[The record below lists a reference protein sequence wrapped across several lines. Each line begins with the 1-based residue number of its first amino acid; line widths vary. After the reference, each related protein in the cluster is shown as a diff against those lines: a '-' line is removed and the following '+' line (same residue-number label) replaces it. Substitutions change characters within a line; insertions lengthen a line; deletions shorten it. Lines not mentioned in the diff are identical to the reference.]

1 MVKHYLK
8 VCLKMTSAHV
18 VVQLFSLALGPL
30 VFYIILG
37 SRTGWYIMSAALSV
51 AYVIWV
57 YSTAYKIAGKDIKS
71 YSQHKAYIAKGLV
84 IAVPTLLITLILTLL
99 YDFSFYH
106 QFADYDMQMR
116 FEFIV
121 RNVFM
126 GWNFSFEGFRSAAD
140 GTVRMLYWVLCY
152 AMMPV
157 FSFLGYWAGMNRYEF
172 GYNFFSK
179 LVYKTPAKTDK
190 ENKSLK

>member
-1 MVKHYLK
+1 M
-8 VCLKMTSAHV
+8 
-18 VVQLFSLALGPL
+18 
-30 VFYIILG
+30 
-37 SRTGWYIMSAALSV
+37 
-51 AYVIWV
+51 
-57 YSTAYKIAGKDIKS
+57 
-71 YSQHKAYIAKGLV
+71 
-84 IAVPTLLITLILTLL
+84 IAVPDAADYADFDALL
-99 YDFSFYH
+99 DFSFYH
-106 QFADYDMQMR
+106 QFTDYDMQMR

-179 LVYKTPAKTDK
+179 LVYKTPAETDK